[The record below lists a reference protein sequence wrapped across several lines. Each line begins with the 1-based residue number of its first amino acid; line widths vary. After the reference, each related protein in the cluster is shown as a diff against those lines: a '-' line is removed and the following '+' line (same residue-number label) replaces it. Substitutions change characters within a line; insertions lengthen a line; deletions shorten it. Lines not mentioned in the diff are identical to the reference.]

1 MRERWNRK
9 SFSIRSTEN
18 REANLSDILLFVDQ
32 EATLAS
38 DPLFSKEAMKE
49 REDFEKP
56 QQEKSFKRLKS
67 FGTKLSCE
75 HCNSDHSLEKCFS
88 FRKLKPREK
97 IQLIMKKRLCY
108 SCLENGHQSKDCTSQ
123 KTCKSCN
130 ELHPTCLHNIYDRSN
145 SKPKSVSDSCPD
157 KSDVSYSV
165 KPSPVTT
172 KSDEIKPDVKVK
184 KSFNTSC
191 SNSINMCIVPVV
203 VRHENSKFDFKTF
216 ALLDSCSQGTFI
228 CFVCSIH

>member
-1 MRERWNRK
+1 M
-9 SFSIRSTEN
+9 
-18 REANLSDILLFVDQ
+18 
-32 EATLAS
+32 
-38 DPLFSKEAMKE
+38 
-49 REDFEKP
+49 
-56 QQEKSFKRLKS
+56 
-67 FGTKLSCE
+67 
-75 HCNSDHSLEKCFS
+75 
-88 FRKLKPREK
+88 
-97 IQLIMKKRLCY
+97 
-108 SCLENGHQSKDCTSQ
+108 ENGHQSKDCTSQ

-157 KSDVSYSV
+157 KSDVSHSV

-203 VRHENSKFDFKTF
+203 VRHKNSKFDFKTF

-228 CFVCSIH
+228 HQDLLNELSVPSIETKLTVSTLNGLETCLI

>member
-1 MRERWNRK
+1 MFNGDPLEFHFFMSCFENVVESKVNDQKGKLILPIKYASGEAKDLIKRCVHRTDDCYDYAEGLLVARFGDPYKILVSYRKELSSFKQIKYGDSFELRKLYTFLLKCSQLVSGKYRFSFDNPENLAVIISKLPTGLRERWNRK

-49 REDFEKP
+49 RENFEKP
-56 QQEKSFKRLKS
+56 QQEKSLKRLKS

-97 IQLIMKKRLCY
+97 I
-108 SCLENGHQSKDCTSQ
+108 
-123 KTCKSCN
+123 
-130 ELHPTCLHNIYDRSN
+130 
-145 SKPKSVSDSCPD
+145 
-157 KSDVSYSV
+157 
-165 KPSPVTT
+165 
-172 KSDEIKPDVKVK
+172 
-184 KSFNTSC
+184 
-191 SNSINMCIVPVV
+191 
-203 VRHENSKFDFKTF
+203 
-216 ALLDSCSQGTFI
+216 
-228 CFVCSIH
+228 